1 MRMLKLWPVALGVAL
16 VMLFV
21 SLERTPPVR
30 ASFMLDGLIDCG
42 RSSGQQCSF
51 GDTLVL
57 LTRDSGA
64 PTRYTINI
72 SWLKP
77 ADLDDF
83 EQDDQVKIEIEKLPD
98 GTLMALRIIT
108 NDNNGIANA
117 GTRGAKS
124 TTTTTED
131 DNDTASCVDTSTTLS
146 TGTLTLTTTT
156 TIPGGASTDT
166 TTVTTVLTSTVF
178 EAGALAPLDG
188 QGLANV
194 PTDARLG
201 DGSRVVRIAVF
212 QACRDTTSTTAD
224 TVVTNFSSELSF
236 STTLTFTATVTNTIV
251 TTLID

>member
-21 SLERTPPVR
+21 NLERTPPVR

-57 LTRDSGA
+57 LTKDSGA

-108 NDNNGIANA
+108 NDNDGIANA

-131 DNDTASCVDTSTTLS
+131 DDDTASCIDTTATFS

-156 TIPGGASTDT
+156 TIPGGPT
-166 TTVTTVLTSTVF
+166 TETATLTTIVTSTEF
-178 EAGALAPLDG
+178 EAGGLD
-188 QGLANV
+188 QLDELGLASA
-194 PTDARLG
+194 PTDARFG
-201 DGSRVVRIAVF
+201 DGSRVVRISVL
-212 QACRDTTSTTAD
+212 QACQDTTATTAES
-224 TVVTNFSSELSF
+224 TVINNSSQLSF
-236 STTLTFTATVTNTIV
+236 STTVTVTTLVTNTIV